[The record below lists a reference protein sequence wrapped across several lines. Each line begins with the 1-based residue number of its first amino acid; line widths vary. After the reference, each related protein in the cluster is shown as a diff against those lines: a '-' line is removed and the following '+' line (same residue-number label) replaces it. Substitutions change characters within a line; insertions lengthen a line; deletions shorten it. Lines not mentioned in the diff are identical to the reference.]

1 MNSPFACPILSV
13 VYYAG
18 GIKSIPASERKF
30 PKLNLLHKNNTN
42 ALPKAKS
49 TDTHDFGEGS
59 ISGNIL
65 RLAIPMTLAQL
76 INVLYNIIDRIYIGH
91 LPDVSTQALTGI
103 GLTLPVITI
112 ITAFTNLFGM
122 GGAPLFSMARGAKE
136 EKKAELILGQVVS
149 LLTITS
155 IVLMVLCYIFK
166 RPVLFLF
173 GASEET
179 YVYADQYLKI
189 YLLGTMFS
197 VLSTGLNGFI
207 NAQGYPQKGMMT
219 VMLGAVINLI
229 LDPIF
234 IYGLHMGVYGA
245 AIATVISQGV
255 SFVWVVSFFIGK
267 KTFYHI
273 KKENLILKAGM
284 VGKITSLGI
293 SGFVMQGTNCL
304 VQIVCNKML
313 FMYGG
318 DMYVGIMTVINSVR
332 EILSVPGSTLGSGAQ
347 PVLGYNYGAKQY
359 ERVRKAIRFTAV
371 IGFLYML
378 VVWLAVIIFPKEI
391 LSVFTTDKTMISLG
405 EHALK
410 LYFFGFF
417 FMSFQFVG
425 QSTFTALGCAKRAVF
440 FSIFRKVIIV
450 VPLTIVLPMLGLGVE
465 GVFIAEPISNAIGG
479 LASFTT
485 MYFTLY
491 KKLPE

>member
-1 MNSPFACPILSV
+1 MQSDFSQGKV
-13 VYYAG
+13 W
-18 GIKSIPASERKF
+18 
-30 PKLNLLHKNNTN
+30 KNVINQ
-42 ALPKAKS
+42 
-49 TDTHDFGEGS
+49 
-59 ISGNIL
+59 
-65 RLAIPMTLAQL
+65 AIPLMVAQL
-76 INVLYNIIDRIYIGH
+76 IQILYNVVDRIYIGH
-91 LPDVSTQALTGI
+91 LSVIGSNALTGI
-103 GLTLPVITI
+103 GIVFPITTLVA
-112 ITAFTNLFGM
+112 AFTNLIST
-122 GGAPLFSMARGAKE
+122 GGVPLFSMARGAKE
-136 EKKAELILGQVVS
+136 EEKAELILGQVVS

-155 IVLMVLCYIFK
+155 LVLMVLCYIFK
-166 RPVLFLF
+166 RPVLFL

-189 YLLGTMFS
+189 YLLGTVFS

-207 NAQGYPQKGMMT
+207 NAQGYPKKGMMT
-219 VMLGAVINLI
+219 VMLGAIINLI

-255 SFVWVVSFFIGK
+255 SFAWVLSFFAGK
-267 KTFYHI
+267 KTFYRV
-273 KKENLILKAGM
+273 KRENLILRAEM

-359 ERVRKAIRFTAV
+359 ERVRKAIRFTAA

-378 VVWLAVIIFPKEI
+378 IAWLAVIIFPNEI
-391 LSVFTTDKTMISLG
+391 LSVFTTDKAMISSG

-450 VPLTIVLPMLGLGVE
+450 VPLTIILPMLGLGVE